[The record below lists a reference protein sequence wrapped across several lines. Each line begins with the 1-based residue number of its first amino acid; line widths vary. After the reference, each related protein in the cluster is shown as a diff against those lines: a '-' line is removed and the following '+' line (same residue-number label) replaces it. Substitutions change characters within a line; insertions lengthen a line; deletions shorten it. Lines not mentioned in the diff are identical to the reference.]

1 MQIRMRW
8 LGALLFLFTLMVLLG
23 AIPGQANA
31 LSDQF
36 GDKTLHLA
44 AYTVLGALCYRSWIA
59 SCTQRAI
66 LTLLVIAVLGLV
78 DESIQYTLPYRSAS
92 LTDWCFDL
100 LAALIAVVSL
110 LLLENRTTLRQA
122 NAPQ

>member
-8 LGALLFLFTLMVLLG
+8 LGALLLLFTVMILLG

-59 SCTQRAI
+59 PWAQRVM
-66 LTLLVIAVLGLV
+66 LTLLVIAVLGLL
-78 DESIQYTLPYRSAS
+78 DESIQFTLPYRSAS
-92 LTDWCFDL
+92 LIDWCFDL

-110 LLLENRTTLRQA
+110 SLLENWNTPRQA
-122 NAPQ
+122 NATQ